1 MRLRP
6 WPSGAAPAHLRLPE
20 TDAHPAP
27 GPMPDP
33 ETPRIPPG
41 AALLV
46 AVVAISWA
54 GPLVRLATAPALA
67 IAVWRMI
74 FSEAMVGGVLVGRG
88 SVLGGERLGRRD
100 LGLAV
105 LSGLFLAGH
114 FWSWIASVKLTT
126 VASSVVLVST
136 HPFWIAGL
144 SVAFLGERPRAREW
158 VGIAVAVGGTVV
170 IGWGDFALGGTALLG
185 DALALGAALLVAG
198 YYTIGRRLRQRLD
211 LWSYVGL
218 VYGVA
223 AVALLGVLLLTPGVP
238 LVGYPPGDWLVFA
251 ALAAGPMMLGHT
263 GVNYAIRY
271 MPAYVAN
278 LAILGE
284 AVGATLIAWLLP
296 AIREVPP
303 SRTLVGG
310 ALILVGIAV
319 GTWKP
324 RARRRDAS

>member
-1 MRLRP
+1 M
-6 WPSGAAPAHLRLPE
+6 AE
-20 TDAHPAP
+20 TD
-27 GPMPDP
+27 G
-33 ETPRIPPG
+33 PRIPPG
-41 AALLV
+41 LALAV

-67 IAVWRMI
+67 IAVWRLV
-74 FSEAMVGGVLVGRG
+74 FSETFVAGILGARG
-88 SVLGGERLGRRD
+88 SVLGGERLSRRD
-100 LGLAV
+100 LALAV

-144 SVAFLGERPRAREW
+144 SMAFLGERPAPREW
-158 VGIAVAVGGTVV
+158 IGIGVAVGGTVV

-198 YYTIGRRLRQRLD
+198 YYTIGRRLRQKLD
-211 LWSYVGL
+211 LWAYVGL
-218 VYGVA
+218 VYGVGA
-223 AVALLGVLLLTPGVP
+223 AALLVVLLLTPGVA
-238 LVGYPPGDWLVFA
+238 LTGYPVGDWLVFLG
-251 ALAAGPMMLGHT
+251 LAAGPMMLGHT

-296 AIREVPP
+296 GIREVPP
-303 SRTLVGG
+303 SQTLIGG

-324 RARRRDAS
+324 RRREEGAPSGER